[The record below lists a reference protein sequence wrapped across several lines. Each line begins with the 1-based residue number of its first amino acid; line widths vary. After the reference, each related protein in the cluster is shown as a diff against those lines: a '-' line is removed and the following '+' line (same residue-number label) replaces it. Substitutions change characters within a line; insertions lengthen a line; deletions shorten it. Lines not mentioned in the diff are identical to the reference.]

1 MTAPRTSTISRTRQ
15 KFCNAFFL
23 FSHHGPVLGGPLL
36 LRESGSTAVQ
46 LDTQMEPSTCYGVN
60 HPVDRS
66 KNNGLQQ
73 FRLVR
78 RRKAAEPT
86 WELEFRGCIFHPFYP
101 RPLACEVEEN
111 HKVTYIYPSRR
122 FSNCRHRTTPTH
134 VRPADI
140 DVSRTCLARTSFQVL
155 ESFHPRLSVR

>member
-1 MTAPRTSTISRTRQ
+1 
-15 KFCNAFFL
+15 
-23 FSHHGPVLGGPLL
+23 VLGGPLL

-122 FSNCRHRTTPTH
+122 FSNCVAIERRRHMYAQPILMSTAPAGLGRPSSSGVISSATFCTLAISLGNS
-134 VRPADI
+134 VRIPCEVYI
-140 DVSRTCLARTSFQVL
+140 
-155 ESFHPRLSVR
+155 HGRLSCNHG